1 MKREV
6 IATPGAPA
14 PMAHYCQGVL
24 AGDTLYAAGQIA
36 SDYET
41 GVAPEARQDPA
52 FPYYGSN
59 IQKQAR
65 YILQN
70 LRSVFEAAGSSL
82 ADVVKSQVFMTDL
95 ADFFYFDQVWKEF
108 FPSPPPRTTVQ
119 VSGLLVPGCR
129 VEIDLI
135 GMRPGIERRVIT
147 GAATPTPMAHYCQG
161 VIVGDTLYAA
171 GQIAS
176 DYRTGVPPQARR
188 DPAFPYYASD
198 IERQTRYVLENIA
211 SVYQAAGC
219 ELSDTVKAQVFLTD
233 LDDFVHFN
241 AVWREFFPSPPPR
254 TTVQIGALLVPGC
267 RIEIDLTAVH
277 KRVPRQVIRT
287 SDSPAPQA
295 HYSQAVLAGETL
307 YVAGQL
313 AAHPDT
319 GIPAEA
325 RQDQAFPYYGS
336 NIQKQAR
343 YILKNLRNVLE
354 SAGLSLEDVVKSQVF
369 LTDLNDFYYFD
380 QAWKEFF
387 PSPPPRTTLQVSGLL
402 VPDCRVEIDL
412 TACKR

>member
-36 SDYET
+36 SDYKT

-70 LRSVFEAAGSSL
+70 LRSVFEASGCSL

-95 ADFFYFDQVWKEF
+95 ADFFHFDQVWKEF

-129 VEIDLI
+129 VEIDLV
-135 GMRPGIERRVIT
+135 GVRPGVERRVIA
-147 GAATPTPMAHYCQG
+147 GVATPTPMAHYCQG
-161 VIVGDTLYAA
+161 VVVGDTLYAA

-198 IERQTRYVLENIA
+198 IERQTRYVLTNIA

-219 ELSDTVKAQVFLTD
+219 GFSDTVKAQVFLTD

-241 AVWREFFPSPPPR
+241 AVWREFFPTPPPR

-267 RIEIDLTAVH
+267 RIEIDQTAVH

-287 SDSPAPQA
+287 SDSPTPQA
-295 HYSQAVLAGETL
+295 HYSQALLAGETL

-313 AAHPDT
+313 AAHPDN
-319 GIPAEA
+319 GIPQEA
-325 RQDQAFPYYGS
+325 RQDPAFPYYGS

-343 YILKNLRNVLE
+343 HILQNLRNVLE
-354 SAGLSLEDVVKSQVF
+354 TAGLSLDDVVKSQVF

-380 QAWKEFF
+380 QVWKEFF